1 MSKETKSYR
10 GIEKQL
16 IKDVQHLAIDTDRTE
31 GDLVNEALMLLLMKH
46 QKKKAKKKT
55 AKKESVPKK
64 EVSEFE
70 RILND
75 S

>member
-1 MSKETKSYR
+1 
-10 GIEKQL
+10 L

-46 QKKKAKKKT
+46 QKKKAKKK
-55 AKKESVPKK
+55 AKKVVQEKK
-64 EVSEFE
+64 PSEFE
-70 RILND
+70 RILNE